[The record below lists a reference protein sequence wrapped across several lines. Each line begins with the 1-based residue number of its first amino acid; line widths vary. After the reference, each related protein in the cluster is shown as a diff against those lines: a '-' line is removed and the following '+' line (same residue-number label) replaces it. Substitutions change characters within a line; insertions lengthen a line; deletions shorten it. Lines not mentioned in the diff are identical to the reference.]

1 MKFWWRVREFFY
13 CSVYEERL
21 QFLIIISEYRLKLWL
36 LLDVLRMFGNFLV
49 DENAVLYLIHSI
61 VRLIE
66 MVKNWHRTSTFNLQY
81 NKGFPVSTWWELYKL
96 HFVLLFKMQQSNS
109 AKSIRYSREPV
120 PDNKSNFRLM
130 TSLTVRM
137 AQYIKG
143 PPPPMFVL
151 HWQIKDV

>member
-1 MKFWWRVREFFY
+1 MNTGYRCGCCLMFWY
-13 CSVYEERL
+13 L
-21 QFLIIISEYRLKLWL
+21 
-36 LLDVLRMFGNFLV
+36 FGNFLV
-49 DENAVLYLIHSI
+49 DENAVLYLIHSV

-66 MVKNWHRTSTFNLQY
+66 MVKNFHRTSTLFYTCILNLQY
-81 NKGFPVSTWWELYKL
+81 NNGFRDSTWWLLYNL

-137 AQYIKG
+137 ALYIKG